1 MAGTVLDALIVT
13 LGLDASKFTAGSK
26 AIDAHLRGMSERSD
40 ATAKGMELGAK
51 RIVEGFSRV
60 RTELLG
66 LFALLVAG
74 RGLKELTADITG
86 GDASLGRLAKTLDM
100 SASDLAKWEG
110 AAQRAGGSVEGMAGS
125 FATFSS
131 EVEDWELLG
140 KGDPE
145 FLKVLNLLDVKL
157 YDTNGKLKSFSED
170 FLELA
175 DRMQHMD
182 PRRATALGKMLGLD
196 QGTIN
201 LLEQGRAAVQAL
213 LDQQAKLGVPSAA
226 DVKRAQDILNR
237 LRDLQQAFESLA
249 RVILNNVTPA
259 LTGLMTQFASWL
271 EKNGP
276 MLKTQISDRIKQFI
290 TYLQSVD
297 WSAIGASIAALAASA
312 KSVVDALGGVV
323 HTTEILFGL
332 WAGAKFLGMLKGIGL
347 LRTAIAGGE
356 GVGLV
361 GAFGTLLGSIAAALG
376 LAATLKGDTDPN
388 ATPEGF
394 RKGWK
399 PDNTGESFSD
409 TWIGRTVGKLFGEG
423 AKQKA
428 LSAEAM
434 AFFTNHGWTPEQAA
448 GIVGN
453 IQQESG
459 FNVAA
464 GAGTAHQGIA
474 QWDAARQADI
484 EKHFHKP
491 LMSMSY
497 AEQLAAIQWELTQGK
512 YAQVGAALRN
522 AHTAPEASG
531 IIDHRYEMPGN
542 HLREDQT
549 RGANAARAL
558 GRYNKGK
565 ALPDIPPIPSLVSY
579 VPTAHDR
586 WGGTVHHHNNSVDNR
601 SDVRTQNVNVT
612 VPKGDAAGV
621 AAGIRTAMSSQTSAA
636 QMNRGLA

>member
-110 AAQRAGGSVEGMAGS
+110 AARRAGGSVEGMAGS
-125 FATFSS
+125 FATFSAK
-131 EVEDWELLG
+131 VEDWELLG

-145 FLKVLNLLDVKL
+145 FLKVLNLLDIKL
-157 YDTNGKLKSFSED
+157 YDTTGKLKSFSED

-175 DRMQHMD
+175 DKMQHMD

-213 LDQQAKLGVPSAA
+213 LDQQQKLGVPSAQQQKLGVPSAA

-249 RVILNNVTPA
+249 RTVLNNVTPA

-276 MLKTQISDRIKQFI
+276 MLKREISDRIKQFI

-312 KSVVDALGGVV
+312 KLVVDALGGVV

-332 WAGAKFLGMLKGIGL
+332 WAGAKFLGMLKAIGL

-388 ATPEGF
+388 ATP
-394 RKGWK
+394 
-399 PDNTGESFSD
+399 
-409 TWIGRTVGKLFGEG
+409 
-423 AKQKA
+423 
-428 LSAEAM
+428 
-434 AFFTNHGWTPEQAA
+434 
-448 GIVGN
+448 
-453 IQQESG
+453 
-459 FNVAA
+459 
-464 GAGTAHQGIA
+464 
-474 QWDAARQADI
+474 
-484 EKHFHKP
+484 
-491 LMSMSY
+491 
-497 AEQLAAIQWELTQGK
+497 
-512 YAQVGAALRN
+512 
-522 AHTAPEASG
+522 
-531 IIDHRYEMPGN
+531 
-542 HLREDQT
+542 
-549 RGANAARAL
+549 
-558 GRYNKGK
+558 
-565 ALPDIPPIPSLVSY
+565 
-579 VPTAHDR
+579 
-586 WGGTVHHHNNSVDNR
+586 
-601 SDVRTQNVNVT
+601 
-612 VPKGDAAGV
+612 
-621 AAGIRTAMSSQTSAA
+621 
-636 QMNRGLA
+636 